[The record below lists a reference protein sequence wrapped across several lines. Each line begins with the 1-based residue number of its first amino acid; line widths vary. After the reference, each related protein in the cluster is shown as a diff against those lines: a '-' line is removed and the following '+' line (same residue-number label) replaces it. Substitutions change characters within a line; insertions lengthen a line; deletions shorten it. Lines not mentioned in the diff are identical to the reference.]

1 MVRRKRNSKQNA
13 AKKNCACNNSKSFKS
28 NKPIKRRQRSKKTK
42 YSLKANSS
50 MTTKTTTH
58 SPKSTKPSPIFSNK
72 NRAMTLL
79 RSPLTTSPLNPNKQA
94 KA

>member
-1 MVRRKRNSKQNA
+1 MFGKKKKKLEAERREEELRLQQ
-13 AKKNCACNNSKSFKS
+13 SFKS
-28 NKPIKRRQRSKKTK
+28 NKPIKKRQRSKKTK
-42 YSLKANSS
+42 FSLKANSS
-50 MTTKTTTH
+50 MTTRTTTH